1 MKYWQSLRTR
11 LVTAALLC
19 LVMGA
24 LPLLRA
30 GREAADA
37 LQRAERQSLALRL
50 NKGWWTVM
58 ELAQQARQQALQPDS
73 AVSQAPAASLMQA
86 LQQQQAA
93 LAATPGFADL
103 APAAEALARQWGTA
117 GPAANATTQP
127 GRLQAFDTWLQALQQ
142 EVDRLHVQ
150 AGLWQEDDPAVH
162 FGALAA
168 LQEAPRAVE
177 ALSQLRD
184 LSRAALVDDLGAMAA
199 AQTRYTVHG
208 EAMEALLLR
217 LPQGA
222 SLVQALRQQRQRL
235 LATLQQAAADPS
247 FPLDQL
253 VSQLEAAR
261 AQQLS
266 LSQRLLDQVQASL
279 QRQEVER
286 REARWQQLALTLALL
301 GAAVALMA
309 WTLRS
314 VLQGLDEAVGV
325 ARRIAEGD
333 LSVQVPRERPLELA
347 RLLAGIEAMRQRLQQ
362 MVQGMGQ
369 VAARIQDAAAEIA
382 QGNEDLGQRTEQA
395 SSSLQQTSA
404 SMETLS
410 AAVSGTAGLAEQ
422 ASRMAHAASAV
433 AARGDAAVQEVIVN
447 MQALHQVSG
456 QIGSISELIGGI
468 AFQTNLLALNA
479 AVEAARAGEQ
489 GRGFSVVAAEV
500 RALAQRCSG
509 AAAEIQQLTRNSV
522 ERMGNGAELA
532 RGAGG
537 MMQQMLASAREVCRV
552 IAQIEGKSSHQRQD
566 IGELTLAVQSVD
578 HLTQQN
584 AVLVDQSRAA
594 AAALREQAGM
604 LGGQIARFK
613 LAPRVGI
620 APRPGSPR

>member
-11 LVTAALLC
+11 LVMAALLC

-73 AVSQAPAASLMQA
+73 GSMQAPAAPLVQA
-86 LQQQQAA
+86 LQRQQAA
-93 LAATPGFADL
+93 LAAAPAFADL
-103 APAAEALARQWGTA
+103 APGAATLTRQWGEA
-117 GPAANATTQP
+117 GPAANAPTQP
-127 GRLQAFDTWLQALQQ
+127 ARLQAFDTWLQALQQ
-142 EVDRLHVQ
+142 EVDRLHAQ

-222 SLVQALRQQRQRL
+222 SLVQALHQQRQGL

-333 LSVQVPRERPLELA
+333 LSVRVPLERPLELA

-369 VAARIQDAAAEIA
+369 VAARIQDAATEIA

-395 SSSLQQTSA
+395 SCTLQQTSA

-410 AAVSGTAGLAEQ
+410 AAVSGTAGLAVQ
-422 ASRMAHAASAV
+422 ASQMAHAASAV
-433 AARGDAAVQEVIVN
+433 AARGDAAVQEVIAN

-537 MMQQMLASAREVCRV
+537 MMQQMLASAREVCGV
-552 IAQIEGKSSHQRQD
+552 VAQIEGKSSHQRRD
-566 IGELTLAVQSVD
+566 IGELTQAVQGVD
-578 HLTQQN
+578 QLTQQN

-604 LGGQIARFK
+604 LAGQIGRF
-613 LAPRVGI
+613 RI
-620 APRPGSPR
+620 

>member
-11 LVTAALLC
+11 LVMAALLC

-30 GREAADA
+30 EREAADA
-37 LQRAERQSLALRL
+37 VQRAERQSLALRL

-58 ELAQQARQQALQPDS
+58 DLVQHARQQALQPDGAS
-73 AVSQAPAASLMQA
+73 AQAPDAAPVQA
-86 LQQQQAA
+86 LQRQQAA
-93 LAATPGFADL
+93 LAAAPGFAEL
-103 APAAEALARQWGTA
+103 APAAAALVRQWGEA
-117 GPAANATTQP
+117 GPAANAATPQA
-127 GRLQAFDTWLQALQQ
+127 RLQAFDQWLQVLQR
-142 EVDRLHVQ
+142 EIDRLHVQ
-150 AGLWQEDDPAVH
+150 AGLWQEADAAVH
-162 FGALAA
+162 FGAQAA

-222 SLVQALRQQRQRL
+222 SLAQALRQQRQGL

-261 AQQLS
+261 AHQLS

-279 QRQEVER
+279 QRQELQR
-286 REARWQQLALTLALL
+286 REARWQQLGMTLTLL

-314 VLQGLDEAVGV
+314 VLRGLDEAVGV
-325 ARRIAEGD
+325 AQRIAEGD
-333 LSVQVPRERPLELA
+333 LSVRVPLDRPLELG

-369 VAARIQDAAAEIA
+369 AAARIQDAAAEIA

-422 ASRMAHAASAV
+422 ANQMAHAASAV
-433 AARGDAAVQEVIVN
+433 AAKGDAAVQEVIAN

-509 AAAEIQQLTRNSV
+509 AAAEIQELTRSSV
-522 ERMGNGAELA
+522 ERMGNGAQLA

-552 IAQIEGKSSHQRQD
+552 IAQIEGKSSHQRRD
-566 IGELTLAVQSVD
+566 IGELTQAVQCVD
-578 HLTQQN
+578 ALTQQN

-594 AAALREQAGM
+594 AAGLRAEAGALA
-604 LGGQIARFK
+604 GQIARFR
-613 LAPRVGI
+613 LG
-620 APRPGSPR
+620 

>member
-11 LVTAALLC
+11 LLMAALLC
-19 LVMGA
+19 LAMGA
-24 LPLLRA
+24 LPLVQG

-37 LQRAERQSLALRL
+37 LARAERQSLALRL

-58 ELAQQARQQALQPDS
+58 ELAQQQRQAALLPEAGTGQGMGARVLEALQRQQAE
-73 AVSQAPAASLMQA
+73 
-86 LQQQQAA
+86 
-93 LAATPGFADL
+93 LAAAPGLGEL
-103 APAAEALARQWGTA
+103 APAAEVLARQWGEQ
-117 GPAANATTQP
+117 GPAAAAATPQA
-127 GRLQAFDTWLQALQQ
+127 RLQAFDHWLQALQR
-142 EVDRLHVQ
+142 EVDRLHLQ
-150 AGLWQEDDPAVH
+150 SGLWQEADAAVH
-162 FGALAA
+162 FGSLAA

-184 LSRAALVDDLGAMAA
+184 LSRAALVDDVAAMAA
-199 AQTRYTVHG
+199 AQTRYAVHG

-217 LPQGA
+217 LPQGSA
-222 SLVQALRQQRQRL
+222 LAQALRQQRQAL

-261 AQQLS
+261 GQQLA
-266 LSQRLLDQVQASL
+266 LSQQLLAQVQATL
-279 QRQEVER
+279 QRQEAQR
-286 REARWQQLALTLALL
+286 REARWQQLGLTLLLL
-301 GAAVALMA
+301 GAAVALMV

-314 VLQGLDEAVGV
+314 VLQGLREAVHV
-325 ARRIAEGD
+325 AQRIAQGD
-333 LSVQVPRERPLELA
+333 LSVRVPQDRPLELA
-347 RLLAGIEAMRQRLQQ
+347 RLLAGIEAMRQRLQL

-369 VAARIQDAAAEIA
+369 VATRIQEAASDIA
-382 QGNEDLGQRTEQA
+382 QGNEDLGARTEQA

-410 AAVSGTAGLAEQ
+410 EAVSGTAGLAEQ
-422 ASRMAHAASAV
+422 ATQVARAASDVAV
-433 AARGDAAVQEVIVN
+433 RGDAAVQEVVRN

-500 RALAQRCSG
+500 RALAQRCSS

-522 ERMGNGAELA
+522 ERMGQGAELA

-537 MMQQMLASAREVCRV
+537 MMQQMLASARDVCGV
-552 IAQIEGKSSHQRQD
+552 VAQIEGKSSHQRRD

-578 HLTQQN
+578 RLTQQN

-594 AAALREQAGM
+594 AAALREQAGQ
-604 LGGQIARFK
+604 LAGQIAQFR
-613 LAPRVGI
+613 LG
-620 APRPGSPR
+620 

>member
-11 LVTAALLC
+11 LLMAALLC
-19 LVMGA
+19 LAMGA
-24 LPLLRA
+24 LPLVQG

-37 LQRAERQSLALRL
+37 LERAERQSLALRL
-50 NKGWWTVM
+50 DKGWWTVM
-58 ELAQQARQQALQPDS
+58 ELAQHHRQAALMPEAGAAQAVDAQIRQALQRQQAG
-73 AVSQAPAASLMQA
+73 
-86 LQQQQAA
+86 
-93 LAATPGFADL
+93 LAAAPGLAEL
-103 APAAEALARQWGTA
+103 APAAEALARQWGEQ
-117 GPAANATTQP
+117 GPAAGAGTP
-127 GRLQAFDTWLQALQQ
+127 QARMQAVDLWLQALQR
-142 EVDRLHVQ
+142 EVDRLHLLS
-150 AGLWQEDDPAVH
+150 GLWQEADPAVH
-162 FGALAA
+162 FGSLAA

-184 LSRAALVDDLGAMAA
+184 LSRAALVDDVAAMAA
-199 AQTRYTVHG
+199 AQTRYAVHG

-222 SLVQALRQQRQRL
+222 ALAQALRQQRL
-235 LATLQQAAADPS
+235 GLIATLQQAAADPS

-253 VSQLEAAR
+253 VSQLETAR
-261 AQQLS
+261 GQQLA
-266 LSQRLLDQVQASL
+266 LSQQLLAQVQATL
-279 QRQEVER
+279 QRQEVQR
-286 REARWQQLALTLALL
+286 REARWRQLGLTLLLL
-301 GAAVALMA
+301 GSAVALMA

-314 VLQGLDEAVGV
+314 VLLGLGEAVAV
-325 ARRIAEGD
+325 AQRIAQGD
-333 LSVQVPRERPLELA
+333 LSVRVPQDRPRELA

-369 VAARIQDAAAEIA
+369 VATRIQEAAGEIA
-382 QGNEDLGQRTEQA
+382 QGNEDLGERTEQA

-410 AAVSGTAGLAEQ
+410 EAVSGTAGLAEQ
-422 ASRMAHAASAV
+422 ATEVARAASAV
-433 AARGDAAVQEVIVN
+433 AVRGDAAVQEVILN

-522 ERMGNGAELA
+522 ERMSSGAELA

-537 MMQQMLASAREVCRV
+537 MMQQMLASARDVCGV
-552 IAQIEGKSSHQRQD
+552 VAQIEGKASHQRRD
-566 IGELTLAVQSVD
+566 IGELTQAVQSVD
-578 HLTQQN
+578 RLTQQN

-594 AAALREQAGM
+594 AAALREQAGE
-604 LGGQIARFK
+604 LAGQIAQFR
-613 LAPRVGI
+613 I
-620 APRPGSPR
+620 